1 MNYDCLCS
9 WNSKNHRQYGKNYSK
24 RYGSY
29 DYIGLW
35 EDYISLTDPDL
46 AEPHA
51 EGCGFGHERVEV
63 RRLSACS
70 MKTCRSWMSVCVL
83 RFCAIPFPGF
93 AICIPRFV
101 ELTGRR
107 RIVVFQD
114 SVKKGY
120 ISDGES
126 CNGDGWSFKS
136 EDAVV
141 DNFLRPATDLS
152 RGLPGL
158 RSFCTNTKA
167 MMSGHGFCRWLKRHL
182 DPSKKSNSPISQAV
196 TSF

>member
-1 MNYDCLCS
+1 MNCDCLCC
-9 WNSKNHRQYGKNYSK
+9 WNSKNHRQYGKNHSK

-51 EGCGFGHERVEV
+51 EGCGFGRERVEV

-70 MKTCRSWMSVCVL
+70 MKTCRSWISVCVL
-83 RFCAIPFPGF
+83 RFRAIPFPGF

-120 ISDGES
+120 IYPMGNLVTGMVEALSPRMPWLIIFWDRQPTRR
-126 CNGDGWSFKS
+126 GDYLVWGHFVRTQKPWPDIMAF
-136 EDAVV
+136 AV
-141 DNFLRPATDLS
+141 
-152 RGLPGL
+152 G
-158 RSFCTNTKA
+158 
-167 MMSGHGFCRWLKRHL
+167 
-182 DPSKKSNSPISQAV
+182 
-196 TSF
+196 

>member
-9 WNSKNHRQYGKNYSK
+9 WNSKNHRQYGKNHSK

-51 EGCGFGHERVEV
+51 EGCGFGRERVEV

-70 MKTCRSWMSVCVL
+70 MKMDICVRFKISRDTFSRFRNMYPSVC
-83 RFCAIPFPGF
+83 RAH
-93 AICIPRFV
+93 R
-101 ELTGRR
+101 EKEDR
-107 RIVVFQD
+107 RISGFG
-114 SVKKGY
+114 KKGLY

-126 CNGDGWSFKS
+126 CNGNGWSFKS

-167 MMSGHGFCRWLKRHL
+167 MMSGHGCCRWLKRHL
-182 DPSKKSNSPISQAV
+182 DPSKKCNSPISQAV

>member
-1 MNYDCLCS
+1 MNCDCLCC
-9 WNSKNHRQYGKNYSK
+9 WNTKNHRQYGKNHSK

-35 EDYISLTDPDL
+35 EYYISLTDPDL

-51 EGCGFGHERVEV
+51 EGCGFGRGDYPHV
-63 RRLSACS
+63 RWR
-70 MKTCRSWMSVCVL
+70 WISVCVL
-83 RFCAIPFPGF
+83 RFRAIPFPGF

-141 DNFLRPATDLS
+141 DNFLRPAADLS

-158 RSFCTNTKA
+158 KSFCTNTKA
-167 MMSGHGFCRWLKRHL
+167 MMSGHGFCRWLKRYL

-196 TSF
+196 TSFFN

>member
-1 MNYDCLCS
+1 MYPSVCRA
-9 WNSKNHRQYGKNYSK
+9 HREK
-24 RYGSY
+24 
-29 DYIGLW
+29 
-35 EDYISLTDPDL
+35 EDRRIS
-46 AEPHA
+46 
-51 EGCGFGHERVEV
+51 GFG
-63 RRLSACS
+63 
-70 MKTCRSWMSVCVL
+70 
-83 RFCAIPFPGF
+83 
-93 AICIPRFV
+93 
-101 ELTGRR
+101 
-107 RIVVFQD
+107 
-114 SVKKGY
+114 KKGLY

-126 CNGDGWSFKS
+126 CNGNGRSFKS

-182 DPSKKSNSPISQAV
+182 DPSKKCNSPISQAV